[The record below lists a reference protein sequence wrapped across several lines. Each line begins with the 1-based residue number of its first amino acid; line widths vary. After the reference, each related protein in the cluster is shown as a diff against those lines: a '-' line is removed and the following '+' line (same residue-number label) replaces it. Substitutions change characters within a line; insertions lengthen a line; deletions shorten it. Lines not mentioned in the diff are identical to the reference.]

1 MSTPVIRMIRVE
13 GSHRDA
19 GLQIGRATAEA
30 VRRRVELVSPGQ
42 LEGAIPYRDVTAA
55 ELPWLVEELAG
66 AAEGAGVDPLALFA
80 ASIEELEA
88 AAPVAGGRDGRCSDL
103 IAGPP
108 ATADGHLWVAHTND
122 LDADQEPDLVAVE
135 WRIPGDPVVL
145 TIGIG
150 PWISVGFNSAGLA
163 LTGNELAPN
172 DNRVGIPR
180 LLQVRDIVRRSTLDD
195 AVRAALH
202 PARASSYNNLLTHR
216 DGGVVSVEGSAT
228 DAELIRPGP
237 SGTLVHTNHYVSPR
251 MRAFEGDP
259 AYARR
264 SAVRYRRALQLLA
277 SANITGDGL
286 RASLCDHAGAP
297 DSICRHLAGRSRT
310 KTVFWCVADVTR
322 GEITFGRGNPCDT
335 QDQRYAF
342 A

>member
-1 MSTPVIRMIRVE
+1 
-13 GSHRDA
+13 
-19 GLQIGRATAEA
+19 
-30 VRRRVELVSPGQ
+30 
-42 LEGAIPYRDVTAA
+42 
-55 ELPWLVEELAG
+55 
-66 AAEGAGVDPLALFA
+66 
-80 ASIEELEA
+80 
-88 AAPVAGGRDGRCSDL
+88 
-103 IAGPP
+103 
-108 ATADGHLWVAHTND
+108 
-122 LDADQEPDLVAVE
+122 
-135 WRIPGDPVVL
+135 
-145 TIGIG
+145 
-150 PWISVGFNSAGLA
+150 
-163 LTGNELAPN
+163 
-172 DNRVGIPR
+172 
-180 LLQVRDIVRRSTLDD
+180 
-195 AVRAALH
+195 
-202 PARASSYNNLLTHR
+202 
-216 DGGVVSVEGSAT
+216 GSAT